1 MEKLLGDHTEF
12 KRVNFNRKQ
21 KVNQELRHM
30 LDMVN
35 TIKACLDNLS
45 VNNCLSKVD
54 N

>member
-12 KRVNFNRKQ
+12 KKVNFNQKQ

-35 TIKACLDNLS
+35 TIKASLDNLL
-45 VNNCLSKVD
+45 VNNV
-54 N
+54 